1 MSFIDTDQ
9 GKKYYEAYLSR
20 FKGKSSGKVYKSEIR
35 QFFDFYQGDL
45 AGLSKA
51 ALIKYRD
58 HLGQS
63 SRAQTVKRKFS
74 ILNQFFKYL
83 EQKEK
88 GFRSP
93 IGQNYGD
100 MQMFQ
105 GGVYADSEAFHH
117 QLDFWMEGLNR
128 DTTRK
133 TYKGHVRLFFEWVKK
148 DPKDL
153 NPDDFTRYRDHL
165 IKERTLKSST
175 VWSKFIAINGYLK
188 FLASKSRKFKN
199 PLGFNTLKLIPPK
212 KDKGYY
218 SVLSEKEAQSLLRQP
233 DRRTLI
239 GKRDH
244 AILRLM
250 LTYGLRVNEIA
261 RLKFDDIEKERV
273 NGQQKIWIRDRKGK
287 LGNRADT
294 AIILNNKVLAA
305 FDEWMASCGVHFQP
319 DTPVFAGFIWSL
331 AMGGLVIN
339 HSRIREKRKL
349 SVKAL
354 ENIIEKYV
362 QKAGLH
368 HADRVISPHALRHT
382 ALTML
387 AKSGIGLVD
396 LKYTAGHQNVNTT
409 MIYLHSV
416 QSYKDHVGMHNP
428 INN

>member
-1 MSFIDTDQ
+1 MSYIDSDQ
-9 GKKYYEAYLSR
+9 GKKYYEAYLKK

-35 QFFDFYQGDL
+35 QFFDFYPGEL
-45 AGLSKA
+45 SGLSRA
-51 ALIKYRD
+51 VLIKYRD

-63 SRAQTVKRKFS
+63 SKAKTVKRKFS
-74 ILNQFFKYL
+74 MINQFFKFL

-88 GFRSP
+88 GFQSP

-100 MQMFQ
+100 MQVFQ

-117 QLDFWMEGLNR
+117 QLDFWMESLNR

-133 TYKGHVRLFFEWVKK
+133 TYKGHVRLFFEWMKK

-153 NPDDFTRYRDHL
+153 NHDDFLRYRDHL
-165 IKERTLKSST
+165 IKEKDLKSST
-175 VWSKFIAINGYLK
+175 IWSKFIAINGYLK

-199 PLGFNTLKLIPPK
+199 PLTFHNLKLIPPK

-218 SVLSEKEAQSLLRQP
+218 SILSEKEAMALLRKP
-233 DRRTLI
+233 DKRTLI

-261 RLKFDDIEKERV
+261 RLRFRDIETERV

-287 LGNRADT
+287 QGNRVDT
-294 AIILNNKVLAA
+294 AIILNSKVLLA
-305 FDEWMASCGVHFQP
+305 FDEWLESCGIHFQP
-319 DTPVFAGFIWSL
+319 DTPVFAGFIWSMAL
-331 AMGGLVIN
+331 GGLVIN
-339 HSRIREKRKL
+339 QRRVREKNQL
-349 SVKAL
+349 TVKAI
-354 ENIIEKYV
+354 ENIIAKYV
-362 QKAGLH
+362 LMAGLDH
-368 HADRVISPHALRHT
+368 GDRVISPHALRHT

-387 AKSGIGLVD
+387 AKSGIDLID

-416 QSYKDHVGMHNP
+416 QSYTDHVGMHNP